1 MTDRTFN
8 DLPVS
13 GALDGTE
20 TVPIETSGGATVRTT
35 TDAIAARAPIQ
46 DHNSLQNLTIGDPHI
61 QYLNSARGDVRYPL
75 KTTLVSAGLGLQGG
89 GDLSVS
95 ISFAVKP
102 TPNEGVKVTA
112 NGVELDIQG
121 IGALPESVDGAND
134 KLVLFNASEGRN
146 RTVSVATALAGA
158 SGFVPTARQVVAG
171 NGLTGGGDLSIDRT
185 MHVGAG
191 AGIVVTADSVAID
204 VADSRNADHNLI
216 SISAG
221 VGLTGGGTILA
232 NRTLSLDTTSN
243 RNIDHSNVSINVAN
257 SLSGGGDITATRTIA
272 LVGDAAAPGNNV
284 FYGTN
289 GTGVRGFY
297 TVSFGAL
304 SGTISNAQVPAA
316 AVTQH
321 QASLSIAWGQIT
333 GTKNADQLQG
343 NAASAFAL
351 ASHNHDTTY
360 VGINSNAQLASLG
373 VGTSASG
380 TAGHI
385 RATNDI
391 VAFFS
396 SDIRYKE
403 NICPIQNAVEKL
415 LKIQGVSFEW
425 SKKYLDTHGGI
436 DGYFNRK
443 HDIGVIAQDVQKVFP
458 EIVGERSDGFLAVKY
473 DRLVSVLI
481 ECIRELDARVTNLEQ
496 SK

>member
-1 MTDRTFN
+1 MTDRTFT
-8 DLPVS
+8 DLPAS
-13 GALDGTE
+13 GVLDGTE
-20 TVPIETSGGATVRTT
+20 TVPLMKAGATVRTT

-46 DHNSLQNLTIGDPHI
+46 DHNSLQNLTLGDPHL
-61 QYLNSARGDVRYPL
+61 QYLNTARADVRYPP
-75 KTTLVSAGLGLQGG
+75 KTLTLTAGNGLQGG
-89 GDLSVS
+89 GDLSANL
-95 ISFAVKP
+95 SFAVKP
-102 TPNEGVKVTA
+102 TPNEGIKVTA
-112 NGVELDIQG
+112 NGVELDLVG
-121 IGALPESVDGAND
+121 IGALPEAVDGAND
-134 KLVLFNASEGRN
+134 KLVIYNVSEGRN
-146 RTVSVATALAGA
+146 RTVSIATALAGA
-158 SGFVPTARQVVAG
+158 SGFVPNARQVVAG
-171 NGLTGGGDLSIDRT
+171 NGLTGGGDLSVDRT

-204 VADSRNADHNLI
+204 VADSRNADHNTI
-216 SISAG
+216 SILAG
-221 VGLTGGGTILA
+221 TGLTGGGTILA

-243 RNIDHSNVSINVAN
+243 RNVDHANVSINVSN
-257 SLSGGGDITATRTIA
+257 SLSGGGDITTTRTIT
-272 LVGDAAAPGNNV
+272 LVGDSATPGNNV

-289 GTGVRGFY
+289 GSGVRGFY

-304 SGTISNAQVPAA
+304 SGTIANAQVPAA

-343 NAASAFAL
+343 NAASAFSL
-351 ASHNHDTTY
+351 TSHNHDLSY

-403 NICPIQNAVEKL
+403 NVCPIENAVAKL
-415 LKIQGVSFEW
+415 RRIRGVSFEW
-425 SKKYLDTHGGI
+425 TQDYLETHGGM

-443 HDIGVIAQDVQKVFP
+443 HDIGVIAQEVQQVFP
-458 EIVGERSDGFLAVKY
+458 EVVGTRVDGFLAVKY

-481 ECIRELDARVTNLEQ
+481 ECIREMDDRLKVLEA
-496 SK
+496 K